1 MLKGRQ
7 AEESTKTF
15 GRKEIAL
22 KFLTGYNQITNK
34 LLETVSNQIK
44 IKLLLYLLKN
54 PNLNIVNIKIFAFN
68 VPYVK
73 HNDIIN

>member
-44 IKLLLYLLKN
+44 IKLLLHFLKN
-54 PNLNIVNIKIFAFN
+54 PNLNIINIKILTFN
-68 VPYVK
+68 VPYIK
-73 HNDIIN
+73 HNNIIN